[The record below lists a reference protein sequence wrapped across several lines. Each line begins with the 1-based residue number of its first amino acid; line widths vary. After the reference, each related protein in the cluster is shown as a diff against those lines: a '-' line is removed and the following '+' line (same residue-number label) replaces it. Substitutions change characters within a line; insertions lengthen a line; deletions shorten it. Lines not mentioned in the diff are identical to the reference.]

1 MEGLVC
7 KETVLPRWPGTKWN
21 ASEGIWRVSLGP
33 RPFTVII
40 WPFSTRLI
48 PSFDAVSF
56 ILSLFRNDYSSPI
69 LLQWG
74 DVKNWNETRIC
85 HLHFGTAI
93 GRTWKVCEQL
103 GLFLWD
109 TLNGMEL
116 NLLIWSCC
124 GCRCAHM
131 QKHFVMLYLFSVVQR
146 SLRRHG
152 ASYILFFVVDIFSV
166 RKCSLKV
173 WGSKQLL
180 SWVAE
185 QCFGHELVIHCK
197 WFLQLFRIG
206 FAVSVKV
213 HDRYIDPHSTNQ
225 MLLSV

>member
-1 MEGLVC
+1 MECLVC
-7 KETVLPRWPGTKWN
+7 KKTVLPRWPGTKWN

-69 LLQWG
+69 LLQWR

-103 GLFLWD
+103 ELFLWD

-116 NLLIWSCC
+116 NLLIWSCLLLQMSLC
-124 GCRCAHM
+124 THAKALCYVILVLCCAAIPWGGM
-131 QKHFVMLYLFSVVQR
+131 VQVINFFFLMLIYLVFVNVL
-146 SLRRHG
+146 
-152 ASYILFFVVDIFSV
+152 
-166 RKCSLKV
+166 
-173 WGSKQLL
+173 
-180 SWVAE
+180 
-185 QCFGHELVIHCK
+185 
-197 WFLQLFRIG
+197 
-206 FAVSVKV
+206 
-213 HDRYIDPHSTNQ
+213 
-225 MLLSV
+225 

>member
-1 MEGLVC
+1 MQYRLFCLCLEMTIPPQFCFNEGTLRTGMKQEFATCILAQRSAELGRCV
-7 KETVLPRWPGTKWN
+7 N
-21 ASEGIWRVSLGP
+21 SEL
-33 RPFTVII
+33 
-40 WPFSTRLI
+40 
-48 PSFDAVSF
+48 
-56 ILSLFRNDYSSPI
+56 
-69 LLQWG
+69 
-74 DVKNWNETRIC
+74 E
-85 HLHFGTAI
+85 
-93 GRTWKVCEQL
+93 
-103 GLFLWD
+103 LFLWD

-131 QKHFVMLYLFSVVQR
+131 QKHFVMLYLFSVVPR

-166 RKCSLKV
+166 CKCSLKV

-197 WFLQLFRIG
+197 WFLHLFRIG